1 MDLKIVKKDFEAI
14 QPLRALFLQENNFQ
28 VRYDSCH
35 WRGWAD
41 EYVLTFDG
49 DVPIG
54 YGSVKGQDD
63 LKLRDAIFEF
73 YLVPAYRHKSSQVFN
88 ELIKTSGVRF
98 IECQTNDLIL
108 APMLYEFCKNIFS
121 DVILF
126 KDGPLTYHS
135 FDDVIFR
142 EKLDSDRLFEHHS
155 EPEGDYVLEKN
166 GEIVGSGGF
175 LLHYNKPFAD
185 LYMEVQAQRRRKG
198 YGSFL
203 IQEVKKACYL
213 AGRVPAARCN
223 ITNAASKATLLKGG
237 MEIAGYMLT
246 GEVNTGS

>member
-1 MDLKIVKKDFEAI
+1 MDLKVIKTNLDTI
-14 QPLRALFLQENNFQ
+14 QPLRALFLQESNFQ

-41 EYVLTFDG
+41 EYVFIVD
-49 DVPIG
+49 DVQIG

-63 LKLRDAIFEF
+63 LKDRNAIFEF
-73 YLVPAYRHKSSQVFN
+73 YLVPAFRNRAATIFA
-88 ELIKTSGVRF
+88 ELIKVSGVIY
-98 IECQTNDLIL
+98 IECQTNDLL
-108 APMLYEFCKNIFS
+108 LLGMMYEFAKYIFS

-126 KDGPLTYHS
+126 KAGAVTHHR
-135 FDDVIFR
+135 FDEVIFR
-142 EKLDSDRLFEHHS
+142 KKLETDRLFDHHS
-155 EPEGDYVLEKN
+155 EPEGDYVIEKN
-166 GEIVGSGGF
+166 GEIVASGGF

-185 LYMEVQAQRRRKG
+185 LYMEVQSSHRKNG

-213 AGRVPAARCN
+213 AGRVPAARCGIAN
-223 ITNAASKATLLKGG
+223 PASKATLIKGG

-246 GEVNTGS
+246 GEVA

>member
-1 MDLKIVKKDFEAI
+1 VELKIVKTDLETI
-14 QPLRALFLQENNFQ
+14 QPLRNLFLQEKNFQ

-41 EYVLTFDG
+41 EYVFIDG
-49 DVPIG
+49 GAQIG
-54 YGSVKGQDD
+54 YGSVMGKDD
-63 LKLRDAIFEF
+63 LKLRDSIFEF
-73 YLVPAYRHKSSQVFN
+73 YLVPEFRNRAAVIFV
-88 ELIKTSGVRF
+88 ELIKASEVIY
-98 IECQTNDLIL
+98 IECQSNDLL
-108 APMLYEFCKNIFS
+108 LSGMLCEFAKNISS
-121 DVILF
+121 DVVLF
-126 KDGPLTYHS
+126 KAGAETHHT

-142 EKLDSDRLFEHHS
+142 RKLDTDRLFDHHS

-166 GEIVGSGGF
+166 GEIVASGGF

-185 LYMEVQAQRRRKG
+185 LYMEVQAQHRRKG

-203 IQEVKKACYL
+203 IQEVKKVCYL

-223 ITNAASKATLLKGG
+223 ITNPASKATLLKGG

-246 GEVNTGS
+246 GEVK

>member
-1 MDLKIVKKDFEAI
+1 MDLNIVKTDWEAI
-14 QPLRALFLQENNFQ
+14 QPLRALFLQESNFQ

-41 EYVLTFDG
+41 EYIFTVN
-49 DVPIG
+49 DVQIG

-63 LKLRDAIFEF
+63 LKDRNAIFEF
-73 YLVPAYRHKSSQVFN
+73 YVVPAFRNRTAAIFA
-88 ELIKTSGVRF
+88 ELIKVSGVVY
-98 IECQTNDLIL
+98 IECQSNDLL
-108 APMLYEFCKNIFS
+108 LSGMMFEFAKNISS

-126 KDGPLTYHS
+126 KAGHDTHLAPEGVS
-135 FDDVIFR
+135 FR
-142 EKLDSDRLFEHHS
+142 KKLDSDHLFDHHS

-166 GEIVGSGGF
+166 GEIIASGGF

-185 LYMEVQAQRRRKG
+185 LYMEVQPDHRKKG

-203 IQEVKKACYL
+203 IQEVKKVCYL
-213 AGRVPAARCN
+213 AGRVPAARCG
-223 ITNAASKATLLKGG
+223 ITNPASKATLLRGG

-246 GEVNTGS
+246 GEIKTIA